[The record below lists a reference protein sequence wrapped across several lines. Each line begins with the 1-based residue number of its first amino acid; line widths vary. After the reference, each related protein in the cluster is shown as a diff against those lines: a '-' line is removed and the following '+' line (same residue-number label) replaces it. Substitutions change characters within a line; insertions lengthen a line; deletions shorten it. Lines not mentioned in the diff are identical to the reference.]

1 MKTTKKNRNEEL
13 HDVRTS
19 FTIETKQQKQT
30 IPHYDDWLHLIYS
43 ITFNGDWNI
52 TVQFQNIALKWH
64 AIRFGTCIMCIY
76 SNIYSIRVC
85 SAQHVIHW
93 NLQAFPN
100 IGSTIEIPNML
111 QCSIWCVCVIRL
123 NGWNTWAVARRLI
136 ENMFQTIDTNYA
148 HNHSHNSIHAAHAL
162 PMFAIFRQKSI
173 LLPYTPNLIASNK
186 FPFSYLAQ
194 LYLMH
199 FHLGVCVCVCAAIF
213 FADVY
218 DDNVAIDVAVA
229 ATTPSKRPYI
239 RCTHL
244 FWLSRSPLAHISRS
258 YWMHKFNLLFTCC
271 FSAIHWMNVF
281 LPCYCIFHTA
291 IYSMLQT

>member
-1 MKTTKKNRNEEL
+1 MKTTTKNRNEEL

-199 FHLGVCVCVCAAIF
+199 FHLGVCVYVPQF
-213 FADVY
+213 FCRRLRRQCCCRRSRRCY
-218 DDNVAIDVAVA
+218 YAVE
-229 ATTPSKRPYI
+229 
-239 RCTHL
+239 
-244 FWLSRSPLAHISRS
+244 
-258 YWMHKFNLLFTCC
+258 
-271 FSAIHWMNVF
+271 
-281 LPCYCIFHTA
+281 TA
-291 IYSMLQT
+291 IYTMHTFVLTLTQPISSHISFILDA